1 MKLYIECYYA
11 DGSQILGNMD
21 GQAVLNVK
29 RIQSYKR
36 CKAYKFARQLVSQYD
51 PNSDRLNCRKVA
63 KIKVVTETRK
73 ELASVISGLI
83 FGGGIHK
90 RAFPFSTSSFTE
102 IENHV

>member
-29 RIQSYKR
+29 SIQSYKR
-36 CKAYKFARQLVSQYD
+36 CKAYKFARQRVSQYD
-51 PNSDRLNCRKVA
+51 PNSDRPICRKVA
-63 KIKVVTETRK
+63 KIKVVTEDGK
-73 ELASVISGLI
+73 EVASVVSGLI
-83 FGGGIHK
+83 YGDGIHK
-90 RAFPFSTSSFTE
+90 RAFPQTTSSFTE